1 MGVYLV
7 KPGYVLQLGNRFLQP
22 GSEVELTGEQEDKV
36 LAEQGWK
43 VTPASPPKTEAPE
56 TKTPE
61 GPTKEKAPQAPPKDR
76 AIKDGDAAT
85 K

>member
-1 MGVYLV
+1 MGLYLV

-43 VTPASPPKTEAPE
+43 VTPAAVPKQEAPE
-56 TKTPE
+56 TP
-61 GPTKEKAPQAPPKDR
+61 PKEKAIQAPPKDR

>member
-1 MGVYLV
+1 MGLYLV

-43 VTPASPPKTEAPE
+43 VMPLSVPEKETPEAP
-56 TKTPE
+56 P
-61 GPTKEKAPQAPPKDR
+61 KEKAPEGPPKDR
-76 AIKDGDAAT
+76 AVKKGDTT